1 MILFRYKSY
10 GFVSKIVLFFSIIL
24 IVKKTRLVLNML
36 KP

>member
-10 GFVSKIVLFFSIIL
+10 GFVSKIVLLFSIIF